1 MRAPRELPLS
11 AVAELV
17 GARLIGDGAR
27 PVRGVAPLAEAE
39 GDEVAFLANARYRK
53 DLAATRAAAVLVAE
67 PVEGSAAAQLV
78 VPDPYA
84 AFARLMRHLF
94 ERARKAGG
102 VSPDARVDPTARI
115 GADPDLAAFVT
126 VGPGAVIGDRA
137 TLHPGA
143 RVEAGCRLG
152 DDVTLHPNVVVRE
165 GCRIGHRVTVHAGTV
180 IGADGF
186 GYATEGGEHRK
197 IPHVGGVVLE
207 DDVELGANV
216 TIDRA
221 VLGDTVVGAGTKIDN
236 LVQVG
241 HNVRIGRGCLVVSQV
256 GISGSTVLGD
266 YVVLGGQA
274 GVAGHLRLGRG
285 ARVGAR
291 GGVTKDVPDGQTVS
305 GFPASPHRE
314 QLKAQAA
321 LGRLPEL
328 RERLG
333 RLERRVRE
341 LSGEPT

>member
-1 MRAPRELPLS
+1 MRAPRELTLS

-17 GARLIGDGAR
+17 GARLVGDGAL
-27 PVRGVAPLAEAE
+27 PVRGVAPLSEAE
-39 GDEVAFLANARYRK
+39 GDEVAFLANPRYRK
-53 DLAATRAAAVLVAE
+53 DLEQTRAAAVLVAE
-67 PVEGSAAAQLV
+67 PVEGAASAQLV
-78 VPDPYA
+78 VADPYA
-84 AFARLMRHLF
+84 AYARLMRHLF
-94 ERARKAGG
+94 ERPRKAAG
-102 VSPDARVDPTARI
+102 VSPDARVDPGARL
-115 GADPDLAAFVT
+115 GAEPDVAAFVT
-126 VGPGAVIGDRA
+126 VGPGTVIGDRA
-137 TLHPGA
+137 TLHPGV
-143 RVEAGCRLG
+143 RIEADCVLG

-165 GCRIGHRVTVHAGTV
+165 GCRIGNRVTVHAGTV

-186 GYATEGGEHRK
+186 GYATEGGEHKK

-241 HNVRIGRGCLVVSQV
+241 HNVRLGRGCLIVSQV
-256 GISGSTVLGD
+256 GISGSTVLGN
-266 YVVLGGQA
+266 YVVLGGQV
-274 GVAGHLRLGRG
+274 GVAGHLRIGTG
-285 ARVGAR
+285 ARVGAK

-321 LGRLPEL
+321 MVRLPEL

-333 RLERRVRE
+333 RLERRVQE
-341 LSGEPT
+341 LSGETT